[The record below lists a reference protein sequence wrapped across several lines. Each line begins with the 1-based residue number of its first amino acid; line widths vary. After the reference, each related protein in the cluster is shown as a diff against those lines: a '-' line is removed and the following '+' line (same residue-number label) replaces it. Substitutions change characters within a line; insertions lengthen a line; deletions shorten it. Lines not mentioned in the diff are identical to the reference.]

1 MLLVCLEALALFGD
15 SAQQVSGELRRD
27 NTPGSDTWA
36 VREGWV
42 AVTPLGLRSDLAF
55 GEARPSLM
63 ANPANPNKI
72 VHTAYS
78 H

>member
-1 MLLVCLEALALFGD
+1 MRQLHFSYSVLVCLEALALFG
-15 SAQQVSGELRRD
+15 STTQQEPGGLRRD

-55 GEARPSLM
+55 GEARLS
-63 ANPANPNKI
+63 
-72 VHTAYS
+72 V
-78 H
+78 